1 MTPSGFYMLAHT
13 LEYIHTFMYT
23 QREYKAHPAGLRYSW
38 VTKCW
43 LQGRVLVS
51 KSLVLRGSCSSLG
64 VGGGGRGS
72 FEEESLVATM
82 IGHCY
87 QQTFCSAELCW
98 YALLASTLFG

>member
-51 KSLVLRGSCSSLG
+51 KSLVLRGSSSSLAG
-64 VGGGGRGS
+64 GS

-87 QQTFCSAELCW
+87 PQTFCSRSCAGTLCW
-98 YALLASTLFG
+98 LALFLIDF